1 MMKKEIRSKQ
11 TTQLKRLALFFM
23 PFAAM
28 RRAFIFEGGWALET
42 TLKTV
47 VTSLGAVISWLV
59 GGWSLLLTVL
69 LIFNALDFITGMA
82 ANWGTISSS
91 TGYKG
96 IIKKGMMWVWV
107 VAANLI
113 YRVLLD
119 GGYSIGEVIPNSV
132 TILFIINELISL
144 GENSAKLGLNMPSPI
159 VRALEI
165 FNTKGGDK
173 K

>member
-1 MMKKEIRSKQ
+1 MEN
-11 TTQLKRLALFFM
+11 
-23 PFAAM
+23 AAKAM
-28 RRAFIFEGGWALET
+28 L
-42 TLKTV
+42 LSV
-47 VTSLGAVISWLV
+47 CSVISWLV
-59 GGWSLLLTVL
+59 GGWSLLLTAL
-69 LIFNALDFITGMA
+69 LIFNALDFMTGIMA
-82 ANWGTISSS
+82 SWGSISSRVA
-91 TGYKG
+91 YRG
-96 IIKKGMMWVWV
+96 IIKKCMMWVWV